1 VDTQGTVPEGNSCP
15 IGVGYVRTKSASV
28 HHDIGNQSL
37 LVPGGRWSLLSFL
50 DIKDSDDGNAS
61 RSEVVVL
68 ESMLNQY
75 GGKGLNVSVIADSE
89 SVSSAIENRSH
100 DWHAE
105 NIRFV
110 ADPSGKMAQSHSIAT
125 KPTTLLISPDGRDV
139 SRWEGFASALELG
152 LKLRSLLGAP
162 PGMAEIQ
169 QVGDS
174 NIEGRR

>member
-1 VDTQGTVPEGNSCP
+1 
-15 IGVGYVRTKSASV
+15 
-28 HHDIGNQSL
+28 
-37 LVPGGRWSLLSFL
+37 
-50 DIKDSDDGNAS
+50 
-61 RSEVVVL
+61 
-68 ESMLNQY
+68 
-75 GGKGLNVSVIADSE
+75 
-89 SVSSAIENRSH
+89 VSSVIENRTH